1 MIQVLI
7 VEENKMQVL
16 RLFLDIPV
24 RFCISFFAVVSF
36 HHSSLL
42 QSYVC
47 TNSIQISFEQVPL
60 VRVFRARIG
69 RRIATTESSSDGA
82 MGAGNSMGGS
92 GGEMQSTGMEEEEE
106 ALVIES
112 VCPCFV

>member
-1 MIQVLI
+1 
-7 VEENKMQVL
+7 
-16 RLFLDIPV
+16 
-24 RFCISFFAVVSF
+24 
-36 HHSSLL
+36 
-42 QSYVC
+42 
-47 TNSIQISFEQVPL
+47 

-112 VCPCFV
+112 VCPCFAWAFRSISWSFICLC